1 MELEKVNRTEAMRKD
16 VEREKPSGVSTFEK
30 KEEKTYVRRY
40 AMSQGKRRMW
50 LENHMPGDEMDIM
63 FPSTRKYRSDEN
75 ANDPERREKAKLLI
89 ACLVVGLVLILLYP
103 LASFTMSQLVVEDV
117 RLEGSDSYAV
127 EEILDAAGISLGER
141 LPMLSEEDAEARLLA
156 SMPYIKSCDI
166 TVKLP
171 NSLIINIEE
180 DFAVAMTE
188 LFGEYYAL
196 SSEMKVLERAES
208 AEAFKGL
215 IYIELPF
222 AKRAVV
228 GEPLKFDEGEDGD
241 YIKSFLKLL
250 KDSELSGRVSR
261 IYFEKKFDIVASI
274 DGKFRVLFGSPADMS
289 LKLLAVTKM
298 IDENVDKCGE
308 SSIIDVRV
316 VEIAGIVLD
325 AGIDPE
331 ARE

>member
-1 MELEKVNRTEAMRKD
+1 MELEKVNKSRAVRKD

-30 KEEKTYVRRY
+30 KEEKKYVRRY
-40 AMSQGKRRMW
+40 AMSQGKRRTW

-63 FPSTRKYRSDEN
+63 FPSTRKYRNEES
-75 ANDPERREKAKLLI
+75 ANDPDRREKAKILI
-89 ACLVVGLVLILLYP
+89 ACLIVGLVLLLLYP

-117 RLEGSDSYAV
+117 RLEGSDSYGV
-127 EEILDAAGISLGER
+127 DELLEAAGISLGAR
-141 LPMLSEEDAEARLLA
+141 LPILSTDEAEAKLLA
-156 SMPYIKSCDI
+156 AKPYIKSCEI
-166 TVKLP
+166 EVKLP
-171 NSLIINIEE
+171 NTLIISIEE
-180 DFAVAMTE
+180 DFAVATTE

-196 SSEMKVLERAES
+196 SGQMKVLERSES
-208 AEAFKGL
+208 ADAFKGL

-228 GEPLKFDEGEDGD
+228 GEHLEFDEGEDGE
-241 YIKSFLKLL
+241 YIRSFLESLEA
-250 KDSELSGRVSR
+250 SGLSGRVGR
-261 IYFEKKFDIVASI
+261 IYFDKKFDIVASV
-274 DGKFRVLFGSPADMS
+274 DGKFRVLFGSPADMT
-289 LKLLAVTKM
+289 LKLAAVTKM
-298 IDENVDKCGE
+298 IEENADKCGD